1 MEEGEFS
8 EAREDMAELEKD
20 DEEVGMDSGDG
31 NDEEEGDEYW
41 SYKLVVKWL
50 LMFYSRYNIKSY
62 FQYDTVSFL
71 INITDLKID
80 LKHC

>member
-71 INITDLKID
+71 INITDWKVD

>member
-71 INITDLKID
+71 INITDWKVDI
-80 LKHC
+80 KHC